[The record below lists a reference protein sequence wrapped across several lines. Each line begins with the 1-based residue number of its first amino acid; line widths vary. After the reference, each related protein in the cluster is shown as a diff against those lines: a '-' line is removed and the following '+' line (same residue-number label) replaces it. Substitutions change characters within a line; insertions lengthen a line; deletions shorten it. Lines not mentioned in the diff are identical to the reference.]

1 MLGLIAWPAVRG
13 SAAIQVN
20 VGVRGA
26 LTAREE
32 GSVRRENARANLVR
46 PASPTT
52 SVSSHKTEPS
62 AVAGLADVS
71 MTMTAQGQDQ
81 DATKEDARKELEGQ
95 VKVDQVDQ
103 GVLVVLLLEVLVAL
117 VVLEI
122 HLDNQLFKL
131 LNISLAT
138 L

>member
-1 MLGLIAWPAVRG
+1 
-13 SAAIQVN
+13 

-32 GSVRRENARANLVR
+32 GFVRRENARANLVR

-117 VVLEI
+117 EVLEI